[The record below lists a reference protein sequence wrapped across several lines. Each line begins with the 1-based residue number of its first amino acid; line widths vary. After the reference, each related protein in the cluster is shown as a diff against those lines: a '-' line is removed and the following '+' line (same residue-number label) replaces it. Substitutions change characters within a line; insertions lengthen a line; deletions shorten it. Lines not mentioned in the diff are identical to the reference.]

1 MITIAGND
9 LKTSTP
15 KDLNEQLVAS
25 TGCSAGEIAK
35 ILSAGPARAASA
47 LRPFLEKDVLP
58 GGELGAAIARD
69 PDAVVAIAKLYAGL
83 STDIVEVAETGE

>member
-69 PDAVVAIAKLYAGL
+69 PGAVAEIAKLYAGL
-83 STDIVEVAETGE
+83 STAVVAVTEKGE

>member
-15 KDLNEQLVAS
+15 KDLNEQLVGS

-69 PDAVVAIAKLYAGL
+69 PDAVPAIAKLYAGL
-83 STDIVEVAETGE
+83 STDIVAVVESGE

>member
-1 MITIAGND
+1 MIKIAGND

-69 PDAVVAIAKLYAGL
+69 PDAVAAIAKLYAGL

>member
-1 MITIAGND
+1 MITIAGNG

-25 TGCSAGEIAK
+25 TGCSAGEIAT

-47 LRPFLEKDVLP
+47 LRPFLETGVLP
-58 GGELGAAIARD
+58 GGELGAAIASD
-69 PDAVVAIAKLYAGL
+69 PDAVPTIAKLYAGL
-83 STDIVEVAETGE
+83 STAVVAVAEKGE

>member
-1 MITIAGND
+1 MIKIAGID
-9 LKTSTP
+9 LKTATP

-47 LRPFLEKDVLP
+47 LRPFLEDGTLP
-58 GGELGAAIARD
+58 GGELGAAIASD
-69 PDAVVAIAKLYAGL
+69 PNALAVIAKLYDGL
-83 STDIVEVAETGE
+83 SSEIVAVGEPGE

>member
-25 TGCSAGEIAK
+25 TGCSAGEIAT

-47 LRPFLEKDVLP
+47 LRPFLEKDVLS
-58 GGELGAAIARD
+58 GGALGAAIASD
-69 PDAVVAIAKLYAGL
+69 PNAVSEIAKLYTGL
-83 STDIVEVAETGE
+83 STGSVAVAEKGE